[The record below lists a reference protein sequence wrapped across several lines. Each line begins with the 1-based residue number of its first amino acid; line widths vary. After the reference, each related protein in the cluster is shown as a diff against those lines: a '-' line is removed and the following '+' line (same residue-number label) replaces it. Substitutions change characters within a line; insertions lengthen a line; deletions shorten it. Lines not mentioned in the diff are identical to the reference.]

1 MPHRYTIPPQD
12 ANRRLDRFLF
22 AYLQEAP
29 HPLLYKLLRKK
40 RVKLN
45 GARAEGNETLNEGD
59 TLDFYLSPET
69 LASLHGARSIPP
81 AAKLTGIIYENEHL
95 LIVNK
100 PAGMPS
106 HGGATMASGEN
117 NDHLLARVL
126 HYLYESGGYDPSDTF
141 TPALCNRLDVN
152 TSGLVVCGKTLYML
166 QTCAGL
172 FANGGFDKE
181 YLAVVEGKLEG
192 EAVLH
197 GEYIKDEK
205 TNTARVTSA
214 VGGHSLHPPDSA
226 KPVITRYQSLA
237 VSDMYSLLL
246 VRPVTG
252 RSHQIRAHL
261 ASIGHPLAGDKK
273 YGGKTTP
280 YAPAQLLHAY
290 RLTLTNSKETDGFPT
305 PASWTAPLPH
315 KFRRFVQECF
325 HININKI

>member
-1 MPHRYTIPPQD
+1 MPHSYTIPPQD

-22 AYLQEAP
+22 AYLREAP

-69 LASLHGARSIPP
+69 LASLRGTRNIPL
-81 AAKLTGIIYENEHL
+81 AAALTGIIYEDEHL
-95 LIVNK
+95 LILNK
-100 PAGMPS
+100 PAGLPS
-106 HGGATMASGEN
+106 HGGVSMASGEN

-126 HYLYESGGYDPSDTF
+126 YYLYESGSYDPSAAF

-152 TSGLVVCGKTLYML
+152 TSGLVVCGKTLHML
-166 QTCAGL
+166 QTCAAL
-172 FANGGFDKE
+172 FAGGGFDKE

-192 EAVLH
+192 EATLT
-197 GEYIKDEK
+197 GEYFKDEER
-205 TNTARVTSA
+205 NTARIVIRDAHLMGSSKEAVT
-214 VGGHSLHPPDSA
+214 
-226 KPVITRYQSLA
+226 KYKSLA
-237 VSDMYSLLL
+237 TTDRHSLLL

-261 ASIGHPLAGDKK
+261 ASIGHPLAGDVK
-273 YGGKTTP
+273 YGGYRTSYT
-280 YAPAQLLHAY
+280 PAQLLHAY
-290 RLTLTNSKETDGFPT
+290 RLTLSDASEAERFPA
-305 PASWTAPLPH
+305 PASWTAPPPH
-315 KFRRFVQECF
+315 KFRRFIQECF